1 MLFWITLIVLLFS
14 IMIMLISA
22 KKNWDAVNFIGIGL
36 TVTTVVLCVIMIFV
50 MAVRHLGND
59 GYVASMHHRY
69 DSLVYQAENHLYDD
83 DIHVS
88 KKALADQ
95 ITSWNE
101 DLAENKTNQK
111 DLWIGIFVPDIYD
124 EFEFIPI
131 ELIGGDQ

>member
-1 MLFWITLIVLLFS
+1 MLFWITLTILLFS
-14 IMIMLISA
+14 IMITLISIKKDWEIA
-22 KKNWDAVNFIGIGL
+22 KMIGAGIATAAAVICF
-36 TVTTVVLCVIMIFV
+36 VMIFV
-50 MAVRHLGND
+50 MVCGHLGND

-88 KKALADQ
+88 KKELANQ

-101 DLAENKTNQK
+101 DLAKGKINQR

-124 EFEFIPI
+124 EFEFIDI
-131 ELIGGDQ
+131 SIIGK